1 MVNPVNLDY
10 RLYLVT
16 GRDLLPPGKDYYES
30 LEESIQGGVTLVQL
44 REKNTETKEFLEVA
58 TKSKAICDKYGV
70 PLIIN
75 DRLDIAL
82 AVGAAGVHVGQTD
95 MPVDVLRKFLP
106 PGTIV
111 GVSCHNVD
119 DVVAAV
125 KDGVDY
131 IGVGPVWATQTK
143 KVTSPLVGVRGVG
156 AMLDALQDT
165 NVKAVIIGGI
175 KSANLLRTLHGS
187 VSPLGRA
194 VDGIAVVSQ
203 IMASPK
209 PAEAATKLT
218 DIFTNF
224 TKHLQSEL
232 SSPLQSPTSTDGL
245 EKVCALL
252 EQIKKI
258 SPLVH
263 QAFATQSANI
273 TLALGASPL
282 MATSVHEMEDLSKL
296 PGALLVNIGT
306 MVDDTRRGML
316 AAGESVPFTL
326 SITAEHFQGF
336 HANAN
341 GKPVV
346 LDPVGV
352 GASQYRKDAVKEFLN
367 AWQATVIKGNAGE
380 LAALSGTSEV
390 ASKGVDSVGDGFK
403 DPVTFVRNLAKKE
416 RCIIALTGKVDYVS
430 DGRSVAIL
438 ENGHEILGHV
448 TGSGCIV
455 GSCIAS
461 FCAASASLSP
471 SSDSKHVLVGKDM
484 LFAAIGGISVIN
496 IAAELSMKRGGVHG
510 NGTFLPLLIDSLYSL
525 TPSDIG
531 EHLKVTFV

>member
-218 DIFTNF
+218 DTFTNF
-224 TKHLQSEL
+224 TRHLQSEL

-306 MVDDTRRGML
+306 LVDDTRRGML
-316 AAGESVPFTL
+316 AAG
-326 SITAEHFQGF
+326 I

-390 ASKGVDSVGDGFK
+390 ASKGVDSVGAGFK

-416 RCIIALTGKVDYVS
+416 RCIVALTGKVDYVS

-448 TGSGCIV
+448 TGSG
-455 GSCIAS
+455 
-461 FCAASASLSP
+461 
-471 SSDSKHVLVGKDM
+471 SDSKQTLVDKDM

-496 IAAELSMKRGGVHG
+496 IAAELAMKRGSVHG
-510 NGTFLPLLIDSLYSL
+510 NGTFLPSLIDSLYSL
-525 TPSDIG
+525 TPSDI
-531 EHLKVTFV
+531 EERLKLTIV